1 MDFARRGPLG
11 MRPQKPKNGT
21 AAGRAHMGRVK
32 ACPCVRCGRAG
43 PSDVHHCRSD
53 GMARDD
59 FKTIPL
65 CKECHQG
72 QYGYHNA
79 KASWEAANG
88 KDYEYLPVVAD
99 MLAGE
104 YNDK

>member
-1 MDFARRGPLG
+1 MNITGQPVH
-11 MRPQKPKNGT
+11 QKDHKPVCGT
-21 AAGRAHMGRVK
+21 AAGFRHMGRVK
-32 ACPCVRCGRAG
+32 ALRCVVCHRHG
-43 PSDVHHCRSD
+43 PSDAHHCRSD

-72 QYGYHNA
+72 QNGYHNA

-88 KDYEYLPVVAD
+88 KDYEFLPVVAD

-104 YNDK
+104 WNAL